1 MSTFTA
7 LRVHRVEGG
16 TRSRFDAVSLDDLT
30 PGEVVIRVAY
40 SCLNY
45 KDALAVTGNAPIT
58 RGAVRT
64 AGIDLS
70 GVVESS
76 ADGSFAPGDRVLVTG
91 SNLGESLDGGFA
103 QFAASAQGMRRL
115 QSPFVI
121 GCRHCLTRRPHRPV
135 PASARQRARI
145 RLFDRIKV
153 YLRIF
158 QSTRK
163 ATKDDDDRIG

>member
-1 MSTFTA
+1 
-7 LRVHRVEGG
+7 VN
-16 TRSRFDAVSLDDLT
+16 
-30 PGEVVIRVAY
+30 VVGVFG
-40 SCLNY
+40 
-45 KDALAVTGNAPIT
+45 DE
-58 RGAVRT
+58 GAVK
-64 AGIDLS
+64 I
-70 GVVESS
+70 
-76 ADGSFAPGDRVLVTG
+76 
-91 SNLGESLDGGFA
+91 GGFA

-115 QSPFVI
+115 QNPFVI
-121 GCRHCLTRRPHRPV
+121 GCRHCLTRRAHRPP